1 MLQEIRAVLHGRV
14 LAHVP
19 LIAVVFFVPVFYTL
33 LFGAVYV
40 QNSVTHIP
48 LVILDEDQ
56 TNMSRTLVRLYSDSQ
71 KFTIVK
77 QTQTSEE
84 MEAVLHEGRAVAALA
99 IPRDFQKDIRM
110 GNQPSVGFMV
120 RSANNVFGNVA
131 MLESWEINRNFS
143 VAVGKKLIEGL
154 NMLPDAALAG
164 VYPVQIGVRVL
175 GNPTGGFPD
184 FILTGLSANGTQ
196 IALMITLTPLLH
208 LLMKRRRW
216 EAGHGPRVF
225 LSFVIAFLIMG
236 LGALLLSLFL
246 AECVYAV
253 PMRGSW
259 LALTALSV
267 SFLVFVIGVLCLFAV
282 LSPDPVMAAQ
292 LPLFYIMPSILY
304 SGITWPQQSM
314 SAGAAFYADLM
325 PMRYFAEP
333 LRSLM
338 LYGETPALGSTCG
351 QMLFYGIICL
361 LIAGA
366 LFIWR
371 WRRYW
376 RQQPAMEAG
385 RAS

>member
-19 LIAVVFFVPVFYTL
+19 LIVVVFFVPVFYTL

-110 GNQPSVGFMV
+110 GDQPSVGFMV

-216 EAGHGPRVF
+216 EAG
-225 LSFVIAFLIMG
+225 
-236 LGALLLSLFL
+236 
-246 AECVYAV
+246 
-253 PMRGSW
+253 
-259 LALTALSV
+259 
-267 SFLVFVIGVLCLFAV
+267 
-282 LSPDPVMAAQ
+282 
-292 LPLFYIMPSILY
+292 
-304 SGITWPQQSM
+304 
-314 SAGAAFYADLM
+314 
-325 PMRYFAEP
+325 
-333 LRSLM
+333 
-338 LYGETPALGSTCG
+338 
-351 QMLFYGIICL
+351 
-361 LIAGA
+361 
-366 LFIWR
+366 
-371 WRRYW
+371 
-376 RQQPAMEAG
+376 
-385 RAS
+385 